1 VSSFWALTHQQTT
14 ILRFKTS
21 LSLHLPKRKT
31 NVKSRKK
38 FEGIIVPHI
47 TPFTEKGELNIE
59 ALRACIRFWV
69 EAGVDGLMPCGSNGE
84 APYLAREE
92 RQKIIATVLEEA
104 GGKVAVL
111 AGTGAPSTWETI
123 QLTQDAAELGV
134 DAAVVVT
141 PYYFRLSNREIM
153 SHYKAVLEAVDIP
166 IILYSVPKFTG
177 YALEPSVIAELSD
190 EYSHVAGVKD
200 SSGNIAAI
208 TETLRLVG
216 GKIAVLAGTADTVLP
231 TLTLGGKGAVIA
243 VANTYPKLCKNLY
256 KAFKNGDH
264 RKAAE
269 LQKALNHINEVL
281 VKRYNQL
288 SAIKEAMR
296 MLGLPAG
303 YPRKPALP
311 LDENAKKEVKQLV
324 EWAANLNP

>member
-1 VSSFWALTHQQTT
+1 MKSQKSFG
-14 ILRFKTS
+14 
-21 LSLHLPKRKT
+21 
-31 NVKSRKK
+31 
-38 FEGIIVPHI
+38 GIIVPHI
-47 TPFTEKGELNIE
+47 TPFTEKGELNLE
-59 ALRACIRFWV
+59 ALRACIHFWI

-84 APYLAREE
+84 APYLTWEE

-104 GGKVAVL
+104 GGKTAVL

-123 QLTQDAAELGV
+123 RLTKAAADLGV

-141 PYYFRLSNREIM
+141 PYYFRLSNREII

-177 YALEPSVIAELSD
+177 YALEPSTIAELAN
-190 EYSHVAGVKD
+190 EYSQVAGVKD

-208 TETLRLVG
+208 TETIRLVG
-216 GKIAVLAGTADTVLP
+216 HRIAVLAGTADAVLP
-231 TLTLGGKGAVIA
+231 TLALGGKGAVIA
-243 VANTYPKLCKNLY
+243 VANPYPKLCKSLY
-256 KAFKNGDH
+256 RALKNGDH
-264 RKAAE
+264 HKAAE

-288 SAIKEAMR
+288 SAIKEAMQ

-311 LDENAKKEVKQLV
+311 LDENAKKEVKKLV
-324 EWAANLNP
+324 DYVAGLKL

>member
-1 VSSFWALTHQQTT
+1 MPT
-14 ILRFKTS
+14 
-21 LSLHLPKRKT
+21 KR
-31 NVKSRKK
+31 

-47 TPFTEKGELNIE
+47 TPFTEKGELNLE
-59 ALRACIRFWV
+59 ALRTCIRFWI
-69 EAGVDGLMPCGSNGE
+69 ENGVDGLMPCGSNGE

-104 GGKVAVL
+104 KKGVTVM

-123 QLTQDAAELGV
+123 RLTKDAADLGV

-141 PYYFRLSNREIM
+141 PYYFRLSNREII

-177 YALEPSVIAELSD
+177 ITLEPAVIAELAK

-200 SSGNIAAI
+200 SSGNIATI
-208 TETLRLVG
+208 TETISLIG
-216 GKIAVLAGTADTVLP
+216 EKIAVLAGTADTVLP

-243 VANTYPKLCKNLY
+243 IANPYPKLCASLY
-256 KAFKNGDH
+256 KAYKNGEYQ
-264 RKAAE
+264 KAAT
-269 LQKALNHINEVL
+269 LQKAINHINEIL

-311 LDENAKKEVKQLV
+311 LDETAKKEVEKLV
-324 EWAANLNP
+324 EWAANLKP

>member
-1 VSSFWALTHQQTT
+1 MKSQ
-14 ILRFKTS
+14 
-21 LSLHLPKRKT
+21 KR
-31 NVKSRKK
+31 

-47 TPFTEKGELNIE
+47 TPFTEKGELNLE
-59 ALRACIRFWV
+59 ALRTCIHFWI

-84 APYLAREE
+84 APYLTWEE

-104 GGKVAVL
+104 GGKTAVL

-123 QLTQDAAELGV
+123 RLTKDAADLGV

-141 PYYFRLSNREIM
+141 PYYFRLSNREVL

-177 YALEPSVIAELSD
+177 YALEPSTIAELAI
-190 EYSHVAGVKD
+190 EYSQVAGVKD
-200 SSGNIAAI
+200 SGGNIATI
-208 TETLRLVG
+208 TETIRLIG
-216 GKIAVLAGTADTVLP
+216 NRIAVLAGTADVVLP
-231 TLTLGGKGAVIA
+231 TLAAGGRGAVIA
-243 VANTYPKLCKNLY
+243 VANPYPKLCKSLY
-256 KAFKNGDH
+256 KAYVEGNQQ
-264 RKAAE
+264 KAAQ
-269 LQKALNHINEVL
+269 LQAVVTQINEIL
-281 VKRYNQL
+281 VKKHNQL

-311 LDENAKKEVKQLV
+311 LEEPAKAEVKRLV
-324 EWAANLNP
+324 DYVAGLKL

>member
-1 VSSFWALTHQQTT
+1 
-14 ILRFKTS
+14 
-21 LSLHLPKRKT
+21 
-31 NVKSRKK
+31 
-38 FEGIIVPHI
+38 
-47 TPFTEKGELNIE
+47 
-59 ALRACIRFWV
+59 
-69 EAGVDGLMPCGSNGE
+69 MPCGSNGE

-104 GGKVAVL
+104 KKGVTVV

-123 QLTQDAAELGV
+123 RLTKDAADLGV

-141 PYYFRLSNREIM
+141 PYYFRLSNREII

-177 YALEPSVIAELSD
+177 ITLEPAVIAELAK

-200 SSGNIAAI
+200 SSGNIATI
-208 TETLRLVG
+208 TETISLIG
-216 GKIAVLAGTADTVLP
+216 EKIAVLAGTADTVLP

-243 VANTYPKLCKNLY
+243 IANPYPKLCASLY
-256 KAFKNGDH
+256 KAYKNGEYQ
-264 RKAAE
+264 KAAT
-269 LQKALNHINEVL
+269 LQKAINHINEIL

-311 LDENAKKEVKQLV
+311 LDETAKKEVEKLV
-324 EWAANLNP
+324 EWAANLKP